1 MTSASDRIL
10 RFLAALAAPAAL
22 AAVFATILM
31 ATACGTVKDPGGKRV
46 SLALDWFPNSN
57 HAGIYEAVKR
67 GYFKDE
73 GLEVNVYTPSDP
85 STVLQTVG
93 AGRDDFGISYQP
105 DLLQA
110 RSKGIP
116 VVSVLGIVQH
126 PLNSVMALET
136 SAIKRPGDLKG
147 KKVGHPNIASNK
159 AMLATMLATDG
170 LKLTDV
176 EMVDVGFDL
185 VPALLSG
192 QVDAVVGAY
201 WTHESI
207 LIELEGHKV
216 NVMRMEQW
224 GVPDFYELILVTNE
238 STLKDRRDVVERFTR
253 AFRKGFENAMAN
265 PQSSI
270 DTLVELNRDSVTEP
284 VERKGVELLVP
295 VWKAE
300 APRFGWQA
308 ADRWRS
314 FADWMIKEKFI
325 RETLDP
331 SKAFTNEFAQK

>member
-1 MTSASDRIL
+1 VNVRSLLTDLTRVAALAS
-10 RFLAALAAPAAL
+10 LAALSL
-22 AAVFATILM
+22 AAAG
-31 ATACGTVKDPGGKRV
+31 CGTAKDPEGRRV

-67 GYFKDE
+67 GYFRDE
-73 GLEVNVYTPSDP
+73 GLDVNVYTPSDP

-93 AGRDDFGISYQP
+93 IGRDDFGISYQP

-110 RSKGIP
+110 RSQGIP

-136 SAIKRPGDLKG
+136 SGIKRPGDLKG

-170 LKLTDV
+170 LKLSDV
-176 EMVDVGFDL
+176 QLIDVGFDL

-207 LIELEGHKV
+207 VMELEGHRV

-238 STLKDRRDVVERFTR
+238 TMLRERRDVVERFTR
-253 AFRKGFENAMAN
+253 AFRKGFEATLAE
-265 PQSSI
+265 PQRAI
-270 DTLVELNRDSVTEP
+270 DSLLELNPGTVNEP
-284 VERKGVELLVP
+284 VERRGVELLVP
-295 VWKAE
+295 MWKAE

-308 ADRWRS
+308 ADRWQG
-314 FADWMIKEKFI
+314 FTDWMKGQGFVQQ
-325 RETLDP
+325 TLDP
-331 SKAFTNEFAQK
+331 SKAFTNEFADE

>member
-1 MTSASDRIL
+1 MKLVNGLVLASC
-10 RFLAALAAPAAL
+10 LAAIVLA
-22 AAVFATILM
+22 TG
-31 ATACGTVKDPGGKRV
+31 ACGTAKDPGGTRV

-57 HAGIYEAVKR
+57 HAGVFEAVRR
-67 GYFKDE
+67 GYFRAE
-73 GLEVNVYTPSDP
+73 GLDVNVYTPSDP

-93 AGRDDFGISYQP
+93 VGRDDFGISYQP

-110 RSKGIP
+110 RSEGIP

-136 SAIKRPGDLKG
+136 SGITRPGDLKG
-147 KKVGHPNIASNK
+147 KKVGHPNIASNR
-159 AMLATMLATDG
+159 AMLATMLAADG
-170 LKLTDV
+170 LRLSDV
-176 EMVDVGFDL
+176 QLIDVGFDL

-207 LIELEGHKV
+207 LMELEGHRV

-224 GVPDFYELILVTNE
+224 GVPDFYELLLVTGE
-238 STLKDRRDVVERFTR
+238 SNVTQRRDTVERFVR
-253 AFRKGFENAMAN
+253 AFRRGFEAALAD
-265 PQSSI
+265 PQGSI
-270 DTLVELNRDSVTEP
+270 DTLLELNPEAVNEA

-295 VWKAE
+295 MWRGE
-300 APRFGWQA
+300 APQFGWQEES
-308 ADRWRS
+308 RWRN
-314 FADWMIKEKFI
+314 FADWMKGEGFI

-331 SKAFTNEFAQK
+331 ARAFTNDFTAD